1 MSEKPNIF
9 YNNDGSAVNI
19 TGDTSDTGILNDLV
33 DMFEINQTADWDEND
48 PQVEFRELLEYVKR
62 QRVRET
68 SKGL

>member
-9 YNNDGSAVNI
+9 YNN
-19 TGDTSDTGILNDLV
+19 DTSDTGILNDLV

-48 PQVEFRELLEYVKR
+48 PQVEFGELLEYVKR